1 MEDVYNKII
10 NSFIYN
16 VDSLE
21 LHLTG
26 EWLLQSLQLEKERRD
41 VLKLI
46 KLAAHEYSFSI
57 AAVPN

>member
-21 LHLTG
+21 LHLTD
-26 EWLLQSLQLEKERRD
+26 EWLLQSRAGIR
-41 VLKLI
+41 
-46 KLAAHEYSFSI
+46 A
-57 AAVPN
+57 